1 MDVLSMDKQL
11 EKIKQQKDHFLEFM
25 PIVLFEFVWG
35 GGLYF
40 RKNGAV
46 STDDIAI
53 VAYLQITQ
61 GNERIMKTCCIRYEK
76 KHNI

>member
-1 MDVLSMDKQL
+1 MDKQL
-11 EKIKQQKDHFLEFM
+11 EKIKQQKNHFLEFM

-35 GGLYF
+35 GGGWSLLQ
-40 RKNGAV
+40 KNGAV

-61 GNERIMKTCCIRYEK
+61 GNERIMKTCCTCIRYEK

>member
-35 GGLYF
+35 GVVF
-40 RKNGAV
+40 T
-46 STDDIAI
+46 S
-53 VAYLQITQ
+53 
-61 GNERIMKTCCIRYEK
+61 EK
-76 KHNI
+76 MVQFQLMT